1 MAVATTLAI
10 TAGVAGVTKMVDA
23 QMTKNNAKAE
33 LKKQEQK
40 ANDAKTALAEL
51 EKNRQEVIN
60 PYENMANE
68 FENIGVATQA
78 SKFAAEEADIALA
91 NTLDTIMQTGG
102 GAGGATALARAALES
117 KRGISADIE
126 KQEQAN
132 NTARAEGANQV
143 QQLKAQGE
151 AYKFETQEARDVS
164 KMDRLQTEQDNAEA
178 MATQANNVKMAANQQ
193 MLGAVGGMTSSLAG
207 GVQSFGAGGANEY
220 LGAVIPP
227 TTTP

>member
-178 MATQANNVKMAANQQ
+178 MAMQANNVKMAANQQ
-193 MLGAVGGMTSSLAG
+193 MLGAVGGMASSLAG

>member
-1 MAVATTLAI
+1 MAVATSIAI
-10 TAGVAGVTKMVDA
+10 AAGIGGVTKMVDA

-178 MATQANNVKMAANQQ
+178 MAMQANNVKMAANQQ
-193 MLGAVGGMTSSLAG
+193 MLGAVGGMASSLAG

>member
-178 MATQANNVKMAANQQ
+178 MAMQANNVKMAANQQ
-193 MLGAVGGMTSSLAG
+193 MLGAVSGMASDLAG
-207 GVQSFGAGGANEY
+207 GLTGSTGNQLGG
-220 LGAVIPP
+220 LLQG
-227 TTTP
+227 